1 MDSYVQIKDLF
12 PVTSNRIQ
20 YNQPTQ
26 IAEEKKVKSSHNSVH
41 AKFKFEVLNYKQKK
55 NLYSILN

>member
-1 MDSYVQIKDLF
+1 MDNYVQIKALF
-12 PVTSNRIQ
+12 PVISNRIQ

-26 IAEEKKVKSSHNSVH
+26 ITEGKKVKSSHNSVH
-41 AKFKFEVLNYKQKK
+41 AKFKFEALNYKQK